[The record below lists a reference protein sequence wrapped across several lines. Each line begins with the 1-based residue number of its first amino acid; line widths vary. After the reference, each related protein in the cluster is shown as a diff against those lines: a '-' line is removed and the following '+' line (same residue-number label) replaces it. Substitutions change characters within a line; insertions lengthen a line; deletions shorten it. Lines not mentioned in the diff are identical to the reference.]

1 MKRTPR
7 SPRASSSLSE
17 STNRKLNTYALAA
30 SAAGVGLFA
39 LTQSA
44 EAKIVYTGTW
54 VEISPF
60 GTVPL
65 DVNHDGIADFKFS
78 NVGYSTSVLDVL
90 KVVGVQSNRIWGTG
104 RYASALP
111 AGVRIGPK
119 GKFQV
124 NPSLMAKATQCYY
137 YSCSKKNLGLWAN
150 VTHRYLG
157 LKFSINGEFHYG
169 WARLNVTVEPD
180 HAAYAALTGYA
191 YETVPNTP
199 IITGNTAGPD
209 EVGHVPNDA
218 ATPTVTNRTSA
229 SLGTL
234 ARGALALD
242 IWRKR
247 DPN

>member
-1 MKRTPR
+1 MKRSTR
-7 SPRASSSLSE
+7 SPKAPSSLSE
-17 STNRKLNTYALAA
+17 CTNRRLNTYALAA
-30 SAAGVGLFA
+30 TAAGVGLLA

-44 EAKIVYTGTW
+44 EAKIVYTSTW
-54 VEISPF
+54 VAISSF

-65 DVNHDGIADFKFS
+65 DVDNDGITDFKFS
-78 NVGYSTSVLDVL
+78 NVGYSNSVLEAL
-90 KVVGVQSNRIWGTG
+90 KVVGVQSNKIWGTG

-119 GKFQV
+119 GKFQA

-157 LKFSINGEFHYG
+157 LKFSINGEVHYG
-169 WARLNVTVEPD
+169 WARLDVTVEP
-180 HAAYAALTGYA
+180 YSRVYSALTGYA
-191 YETVPNTP
+191 YETVANTP
-199 IITGNTAGPD
+199 IITGKTAGPH
-209 EVGHVPNDA
+209 GIAHLPPDA
-218 ATPTVTNRTSA
+218 ATPSVTNPASA
-229 SLGTL
+229 SLGAL

-242 IWRKR
+242 TWRKR